1 MRSLL
6 GKVEGGREKVR
17 IKFATKTLSRLKI
30 VCKKNKTKTQRLK
43 VLFDC
48 GTFG

>member
-6 GKVEGGREKVR
+6 GKVEGGCEKVR

-30 VCKKNKTKTQRLK
+30 VCKKITKTQRLK